1 VKTAAR
7 RRFTELI
14 ADLPPRGRIRRASPA
29 PPAPVRRQPPT
40 RPLVFAHRGSS
51 VAEPEHTLAAYLRAI
66 KEGADGVECD
76 VRLTRDGH
84 LVCVHDRRLKR
95 TSNGHGLVSTSTLA
109 ELNELDFG
117 SWHPGPGEDDDLMYD
132 VTDGGRAR
140 ILTLD
145 RLLGTVYDAN
155 RPMRLLI
162 ETKHPT
168 RYGPA
173 VEEQVVGAL
182 RRYGLHEPRSGQ
194 PVEVTLMSFSALAV
208 RRTRRL
214 APRLPTV
221 MLMNLLP
228 AALLGRRLPFGS
240 QIGGPGVRLL
250 RAHPEVAHRLH
261 ERGHQVYVWT
271 VNESADLDLM
281 IELGVEG
288 VISDRPGFIR
298 RRLDELGLPRT

>member
-1 VKTAAR
+1 LTA
-7 RRFTELI
+7 E
-14 ADLPPRGRIRRASPA
+14 LPPRRRIRSA
-29 PPAPVRRQPPT
+29 PRVTHGPVRRTPPT

-66 KEGADGVECD
+66 EEGADGVECD

-95 TSNGHGLVSTSTLA
+95 TSNGQGLVGSSTLA

-132 VTDGGRAR
+132 VSGGGRAR

-145 RLLGTVYDAN
+145 RLLETVYDAN

-173 VEEQVVGAL
+173 VEEQVVEAL